1 MKLPPELLRFLGTDD
16 VIDRSGH
23 SPAKVFE
30 TGKGYFVKCDEPGE
44 LAREFQMTQ
53 LFYEMGFGP
62 EAVLYLSG
70 YMIAFNILT
79 WTHGLVEITGR
90 TSLKQAAKG
99 LMSPTVICSVIGI
112 AAFFWQIPM
121 EKHVMQAISYIGAMN
136 TPMGMI
142 VTGCVLAETGLAGV
156 RKRPRLFFVT
166 LIKLV
171 IAPLV
176 TCLLLILARKI
187 VWFDDSLFY
196 AMLIPSACPTATTA
210 TMMALRYDRDYEYSN
225 QEVVIST
232 LLSLVTIPLMAGAA
246 RFFAG

>member
-1 MKLPPELLRFLGTDD
+1 
-16 VIDRSGH
+16 
-23 SPAKVFE
+23 
-30 TGKGYFVKCDEPGE
+30 
-44 LAREFQMTQ
+44 
-53 LFYEMGFGP
+53 
-62 EAVLYLSG
+62 
-70 YMIAFNILT
+70 
-79 WTHGLVEITGR
+79 
-90 TSLKQAAKG
+90 
-99 LMSPTVICSVIGI
+99 
-112 AAFFWQIPM
+112 
-121 EKHVMQAISYIGAMN
+121 MQAISYIGAMN

-142 VTGCVLAETGLAGV
+142 VTGCVLAETGLSGV